1 MAQTINVD
9 TRKLVNDLNSTME
22 SLENIQARYERIN
35 ELYESVKERWQGP
48 AADSFIE
55 CFDTYMDNISNVQN
69 SLSVNIEELY
79 ARCEAFTNCEQS
91 VVLKVKGMGCC
102 G

>member
-9 TRKLVNDLNSTME
+9 TRKLVNDLNSIME

-48 AADSFIE
+48 LLIHL
-55 CFDTYMDNISNVQN
+55 SNV
-69 SLSVNIEELY
+69 SIHIWII
-79 ARCEAFTNCEQS
+79 
-91 VVLKVKGMGCC
+91 
-102 G
+102 